1 MEGRLNILTI
11 RPLESRDV
19 EAILEIQAG
28 CPEIAQWTA
37 WDYDRVARGE
47 MAGWV
52 ATENS
57 NAGPEVA
64 EKVAAGLAGGVAAGV
79 DGEAAA
85 EFADEVAGFL
95 VARRLSSEL
104 EILNFAV
111 ESEWRRCGIGAKLL
125 GAALQWA
132 QTFEATQAILEVRA
146 SNLGALR
153 FYASHK
159 FEVAGRRPRYYTAPV
174 EDALLL
180 TATLT

>member
-1 MEGRLNILTI
+1 MTI
-11 RPLESRDV
+11 RALQSRDV
-19 EAILEIQAG
+19 KAVLAIQAA

-52 ATENS
+52 AEE
-57 NAGPEVA
+57 AP
-64 EKVAAGLAGGVAAGV
+64 GVT
-79 DGEAAA
+79 
-85 EFADEVAGFL
+85 GFL

-111 ESEWRRCGIGAKLL
+111 QADSRRCGIGAALL
-125 GAALQWA
+125 VAGLQWA
-132 QTFEATQAILEVRA
+132 QTFRATHAILEVRA
-146 SNLGALR
+146 SNLAALR
-153 FYASHK
+153 FYERHK

-180 TATLT
+180 TATLS

>member
-1 MEGRLNILTI
+1 MI
-11 RPLESRDV
+11 RSLESPDV
-19 EAILEIQAG
+19 AAILAIQAA

-52 ATENS
+52 AVENS
-57 NAGPEVA
+57 PPGAEVA
-64 EKVAAGLAGGVAAGV
+64 NDVVAGVPGGVAAESA
-79 DGEAAA
+79 GE
-85 EFADEVAGFL
+85 VTGFL

-111 ESEWRRCGIGAKLL
+111 ELDWRRCGIGASLL
-125 GAALQWA
+125 EAALQWA
-132 QTFEATQAILEVRA
+132 QRFHLTQAILEVRA
-146 SNLGALR
+146 SNLAALR

-159 FEVAGRRPRYYTAPV
+159 FEVVGRRPRYYTAPV

-180 TATLT
+180 TAPLA

>member
-64 EKVAAGLAGGVAAGV
+64 EKVAAGLAGCRSRGRWLTRLPGFWWRAA
-79 DGEAAA
+79 
-85 EFADEVAGFL
+85 
-95 VARRLSSEL
+95 
-104 EILNFAV
+104 
-111 ESEWRRCGIGAKLL
+111 
-125 GAALQWA
+125 
-132 QTFEATQAILEVRA
+132 
-146 SNLGALR
+146 
-153 FYASHK
+153 
-159 FEVAGRRPRYYTAPV
+159 
-174 EDALLL
+174 
-180 TATLT
+180 